1 MKLPSFISNNLI
13 LKITSL
19 NSLVVGTRL
28 IISLIVQNLLAHYTG
43 QSGIAKVGQI
53 RNLSNIL
60 MSVSSLGVFNGVV
73 KYVSEYK
80 NNQAGLLKLFSTVFV
95 FSTIATCLLS
105 VFMFLYANN
114 LSHWLFF
121 TQDYSL
127 VFKLLAVVVP
137 FIAMNRIF
145 NGVINGISAYKI
157 NAKIEVIWYT
167 FASILMI
174 VSLYFYNIRG
184 VLLAIA
190 VTPVIQF
197 IAILYMFGKTLK
209 EYIKFKNLSFR
220 TPLLNALLG
229 FALMSFVGT
238 VFLNFIEIELR
249 TLISDHISENEA
261 GVWTAMSS
269 ISKIYMQFLII
280 IFPIYIL
287 PNYAKINSFEAFV
300 KQLKK
305 IYSSL
310 LPLVVT
316 GMILVYLFKNQI
328 IQIIYTNE
336 FMSMAVL
343 FKWKLMADFTKF
355 LAVVLAY
362 YFLSKNAFI
371 YFVSTEL
378 LSLIAYYFFA
388 KILILS
394 HGTQGVVIANFIRFF
409 CYLLMVIIAVFYYFR
424 TVQNRVS

>member
-1 MKLPSFISNNLI
+1 M
-13 LKITSL
+13 
-19 NSLVVGTRL
+19 VGTRL

-184 VLLAIA
+184 VLWR
-190 VTPVIQF
+190 
-197 IAILYMFGKTLK
+197 
-209 EYIKFKNLSFR
+209 S
-220 TPLLNALLG
+220 LLRP
-229 FALMSFVGT
+229 S
-238 VFLNFIEIELR
+238 
-249 TLISDHISENEA
+249 
-261 GVWTAMSS
+261 
-269 ISKIYMQFLII
+269 
-280 IFPIYIL
+280 
-287 PNYAKINSFEAFV
+287 
-300 KQLKK
+300 
-305 IYSSL
+305 SSL
-310 LPLVVT
+310 LPSF
-316 GMILVYLFKNQI
+316 IC
-328 IQIIYTNE
+328 
-336 FMSMAVL
+336 
-343 FKWKLMADFTKF
+343 
-355 LAVVLAY
+355 LAKP
-362 YFLSKNAFI
+362 SKN
-371 YFVSTEL
+371 
-378 LSLIAYYFFA
+378 
-388 KILILS
+388 ILNLKTY
-394 HGTQGVVIANFIRFF
+394 HLEHLF
-409 CYLLMVIIAVFYYFR
+409 
-424 TVQNRVS
+424 

>member
-1 MKLPSFISNNLI
+1 M
-13 LKITSL
+13 
-19 NSLVVGTRL
+19 
-28 IISLIVQNLLAHYTG
+28 
-43 QSGIAKVGQI
+43 
-53 RNLSNIL
+53 
-60 MSVSSLGVFNGVV
+60 
-73 KYVSEYK
+73 
-80 NNQAGLLKLFSTVFV
+80 
-95 FSTIATCLLS
+95 
-105 VFMFLYANN
+105 
-114 LSHWLFF
+114 
-121 TQDYSL
+121 
-127 VFKLLAVVVP
+127 
-137 FIAMNRIF
+137 
-145 NGVINGISAYKI
+145 
-157 NAKIEVIWYT
+157 
-167 FASILMI
+167 
-174 VSLYFYNIRG
+174 
-184 VLLAIA
+184 
-190 VTPVIQF
+190 
-197 IAILYMFGKTLK
+197 
-209 EYIKFKNLSFR
+209 
-220 TPLLNALLG
+220 NALLG

-249 TLISDHISENEA
+249 TLISDYISENEA

-343 FKWKLMADFTKF
+343 FKWQLMADFTKF

-371 YFVSTEL
+371 YFISTEL

-388 KILILS
+388 KTLILS
-394 HGTQGVVIANFIRFF
+394 YGTQGVVIANFIRYF

>member
-1 MKLPSFISNNLI
+1 
-13 LKITSL
+13 
-19 NSLVVGTRL
+19 
-28 IISLIVQNLLAHYTG
+28 
-43 QSGIAKVGQI
+43 
-53 RNLSNIL
+53 

-105 VFMFLYANN
+105 VFMFLCANN

-197 IAILYMFGKTLK
+197 IAILYLFGKTLK

-343 FKWKLMADFTKF
+343 FKWQLMADFTKF

-371 YFVSTEL
+371 YFISTEL

-388 KILILS
+388 KTLILS
-394 HGTQGVVIANFIRFF
+394 YGTQGVVIANFIRYF